1 MYNDRNFYQGRF
13 KSNFDQVLS
22 KSNKGPIRASVE
34 LEQKSTTSAETAGK
48 KNGNVDSSS
57 NATHS
62 TKMSKS
68 MTNVTPAVARELQKR
83 GYRSQSATKADK

>member
-34 LEQKSTTSAETAGK
+34 LEQKSTTSAETASK
-48 KNGNVDSSS
+48 KNVDSCS

-68 MTNVTPAVARELQKR
+68 MSNVTPAVARELQKR